1 MRFCAEATGCS
12 ARVTCSSKA
21 RATAPACPAR
31 LTETSSAP
39 PTPGFAFRR
48 AGDRSPV
55 TSAVDAHLRAGGSHI
70 STSRSNIAAIRLCG
84 FLSRAVGLL
93 GHEKTIGLESIVFGP
108 QPSHRHRPMLCC
120 PHAPIGRH
128 AHRNPIAPSGWTQA
142 RAQCRARAHGA
153 AREAGGACGAT
164 RLRACFT
171 GGAAGTSRYGPVD
184 GRAVGFFAQVGLY
197 CVRGRLGTARRALE
211 RSTEDLRFFTGL

>member
-120 PHAPIGRH
+120 PHAPIGRTGGTLTATRSH
-128 AHRNPIAPSGWTQA
+128 PRAGRRHERSAALVRTARPGKPGGRAAP
-142 RAQCRARAHGA
+142 RASVPAS
-153 AREAGGACGAT
+153 REAP
-164 RLRACFT
+164 RAPADMDQWM
-171 GGAAGTSRYGPVD
+171 AAQSVFLPRSGCTVFVD
-184 GRAVGFFAQVGLY
+184 AWGRRVG
-197 CVRGRLGTARRALE
+197 RWNARRKI
-211 RSTEDLRFFTGL
+211 